1 MLKNTLDDTIAA
13 ISTPIGQGGIG
24 IIRLSGKDALAV
36 ADKVFMAK
44 AGKRPSSYKT
54 YTVHYGWI
62 VNSPQKKK
70 NQLSTIDY
78 QLSTKIIDEVLLTV
92 MRAPRS
98 YTKEDIVEISCH
110 SGIVVLREI
119 LDLVLGKGARLA
131 EAGEFTKRAFLN
143 GRIDLSKAEAVMDII
158 NAKTNLA
165 LESGIKQLKG
175 QLSVELN
182 RIKKELLEA
191 IALLEANIDFPEEEI
206 ESAGLGNGCGY
217 RKPHHRPLAYRKPN
231 HGPLACRD
239 KKTERIIN
247 SVSNKIDGLLKSATH
262 GKILRDGLSAVIL
275 GRANVGKSSLL
286 NALLKEERAIVS
298 PIAGTTRDAIEE
310 IIDIQGIPLKIA
322 DTAGIIEPKD
332 LIEKEALK
340 RTRNYLN
347 KANLVLLV
355 LDASK
360 KLAPDDR
367 ILFKKV
373 SGQAVIVVLNKSDL
387 KVKIEQEEILGH
399 FPHLVRV
406 SSLKGLGLRDLE
418 EKIIQLCWEG
428 RLEASD
434 EIILTNSRHIRL
446 LTQAKEALDR
456 AWNSLEEGLSIEYV
470 AEDLRLCRNW
480 TARITGE
487 EIEDDILDKIFSE
500 FCVGK

>member
-1 MLKNTLDDTIAA
+1 MLKYNLDDTIAA
-13 ISTPIGQGGIG
+13 ISTPVGQGGIG
-24 IIRLSGKDALAV
+24 IIRLSGKEALAV
-36 ADKVFMAK
+36 ADKIFMAK
-44 AGKRPSSYKT
+44 DGKRPSGYKT

-62 VNSPQKKK
+62 VKGQNASRT
-70 NQLSTIDY
+70 TIV
-78 QLSTKIIDEVLLTV
+78 DEVLLTV

-119 LDLVLGKGARLA
+119 LDLVLANGARLA
-131 EAGEFTKRAFLN
+131 EPGEFTKRAFLN
-143 GRIDLSKAEAVMDII
+143 GRIDLSRAEAVMDII

-165 LESGIKQLKG
+165 LESGIRQLTG
-175 QLSVELN
+175 GLLEALG
-182 RIKKELLEA
+182 RIKKELLSA
-191 IALLEANIDFPEEEI
+191 IALIEANIDFPEEGI
-206 ESAGLGNGCGY
+206 ESA
-217 RKPHHRPLAYRKPN
+217 RKPN
-231 HGPLACRD
+231 YGLVA
-239 KKTERIIN
+239 KKIERAIN
-247 SVSNKIDGLLKSATH
+247 SVSNKIDGLLKSGRH
-262 GKILRDGLSAVIL
+262 GKVLREGISAVIL

-322 DTAGIIEPKD
+322 DTAGIIEPRD

-340 RTRNYLN
+340 RTRDYLN

-360 KLAPDDR
+360 KLSRYDR
-367 ILFKKV
+367 ILFKKA
-373 SGQAVIVVLNKSDL
+373 SGKVVIAVLNKSDL
-387 KVKIEQEEILGH
+387 KLKIEQEEIIRH
-399 FPHLVRV
+399 FPHLVEV
-406 SSLKGLGLRDLE
+406 SSLKGRGLRELE

-456 AWNSLEEGLSIEYV
+456 AWNSLEEELSIEYI
-470 AEDLRLCRNW
+470 AEDLRLCRNYLGQ
-480 TARITGE
+480 ITGE
-487 EIEDDILDKIFSE
+487 TAEPDILDKIFSE
-500 FCVGK
+500 FCIGK

>member
-1 MLKNTLDDTIAA
+1 MLKYNLDDTIAA
-13 ISTPIGQGGIG
+13 ISTPVGQGGIG
-24 IIRLSGKDALAV
+24 IIRLSGREALAV
-36 ADKVFMAK
+36 ADKIFMAK
-44 AGKRPSSYKT
+44 DGKRLSGYKT

-62 VNSPQKKK
+62 VKGQNASRT
-70 NQLSTIDY
+70 TIV
-78 QLSTKIIDEVLLTV
+78 DEVLLTV

-119 LDLVLGKGARLA
+119 LDLVLANGARLA
-131 EAGEFTKRAFLN
+131 EPGEFTKRAFLN
-143 GRIDLSKAEAVMDII
+143 GRIDLSRAEAVMDII

-165 LESGIKQLKG
+165 LESGIRQLTG
-175 QLSVELN
+175 GLLEALG
-182 RIKKELLEA
+182 RIKKELLSA
-191 IALLEANIDFPEEEI
+191 IALIEANIDFPEEGI
-206 ESAGLGNGCGY
+206 ESA
-217 RKPHHRPLAYRKPN
+217 RI
-231 HGPLACRD
+231 
-239 KKTERIIN
+239 KKIERAIN
-247 SVSNKIDGLLKSATH
+247 SVSNKIDGLLKSGRH
-262 GKILRDGLSAVIL
+262 GKVLREGISAVIL

-322 DTAGIIEPKD
+322 DTAGIIEPRD

-340 RTRNYLN
+340 RTRDYLN

-360 KLAPDDR
+360 KLSRYDR
-367 ILFKKV
+367 ILFKKA
-373 SGQAVIVVLNKSDL
+373 SGKVVIAVLNKSDL
-387 KVKIEQEEILGH
+387 KLKIEQEEIIRH
-399 FPHLVRV
+399 FPHLVEV
-406 SSLKGLGLRDLE
+406 SSLKGRGLRELE

-456 AWNSLEEGLSIEYV
+456 AWNSLEEELSIEYI
-470 AEDLRLCRNW
+470 AEDLRLCRNYLGQ
-480 TARITGE
+480 ITGE
-487 EIEDDILDKIFSE
+487 TAEPDILDKIFSE
-500 FCVGK
+500 FCIGK